1 MLSPDRDGSRR
12 ALLTVLEVAD
22 MLGCG
27 RTLVY
32 DLIGSRQL
40 PVVKVGR
47 LTRVPV
53 AAVDAFVSQH
63 LTRTVSFSPPLPS
76 QPQLARSKATARGH
90 GSWCSAGTAL
100 RGRFRSVTTCQTPHL
115 FRPARGRHSF
125 PPPLGLP

>member
-53 AAVDAFVSQH
+53 AAVDAFVTQH
-63 LTRTVSFSPPLPS
+63 VTRTVSSSPAMPS
-76 QPQLARSKATARGH
+76 QRPRARSSRSSAVTA
-90 GSWCSAGTAL
+90 AGAAQVQL
-100 RGRFRSVTTCQTPHL
+100 FEDASGR
-115 FRPARGRHSF
+115 
-125 PPPLGLP
+125 